1 MTRMIEER
9 VVTLILN
16 NINELLPVFQEQ
28 HAVGGQYSGEE
39 GWQEVRG
46 DIWRDGG
53 GPWTHCVGLGR
64 PM

>member
-9 VVTLILN
+9 AVRLILN

-39 GWQEVRG
+39 GW
-46 DIWRDGG
+46 
-53 GPWTHCVGLGR
+53 
-64 PM
+64 